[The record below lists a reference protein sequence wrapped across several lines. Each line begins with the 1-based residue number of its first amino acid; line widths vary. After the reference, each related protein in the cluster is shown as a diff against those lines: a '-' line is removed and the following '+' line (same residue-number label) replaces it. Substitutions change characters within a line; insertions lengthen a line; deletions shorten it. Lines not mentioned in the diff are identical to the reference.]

1 VIAVIARD
9 PVIWL
14 PQAIGI
20 LLDFEGFG
28 ERLGGM
34 DVDEYSISDHRI
46 TRSPDH
52 PILHLLDDCHF

>member
-1 VIAVIARD
+1 
-9 PVIWL
+9 
-14 PQAIGI
+14 